1 MHITSS
7 PTTLRVRVNSYW
19 ISWDRISWDSY
30 VYTEIKVQQYQ
41 MLLYIMREKCVE
53 RTSNHRVSSFISRL
67 KKIYTSRETLEH
79 RKCPGKYRNRVLRDP

>member
-53 RTSNHRVSSFISRL
+53 RTSNHRTSSFISRL
-67 KKIYTSRETLEH
+67 KFV
-79 RKCPGKYRNRVLRDP
+79 VLYYFTM